1 MGRVAVAVVTVTL
14 GVPGAAVP
22 LSDPTVTGGAA
33 AWSSA
38 ASVTFTATG
47 GGLDAV
53 SYEFRTSTDGGASWS
68 GVSAGAG
75 LTVSAQGETQVQFR
89 SVDAFSARSGWAGAP
104 SPEGLARLDRT
115 LPTTPAQPAGSS
127 PSSSPSLSW
136 APASDT
142 GGSGL
147 AGYRVLRD
155 GVQIGTTALPSYID
169 GGAPDGSHLYRVVA
183 YDAAG
188 NASLQSP
195 GRTVVSD
202 ATPPTLPSL
211 SGGQPDPANVTDVT
225 VVASGSTDAT
235 AGLSGYEHRTSVN
248 GGTSWT
254 AAASGPSVLVTA
266 EGRTLVQFRAI
277 DLVGNRSAWTPAAG
291 DAAGVVWIDR
301 TPPARPSAP
310 TGSGWPL
317 ALEWASVTDA
327 VAYAVR
333 RDGVSLGSV
342 AGTTLTDA
350 GAADEAAP
358 DAPSRLIVTVPSR
371 GALHAEWTPP
381 ADRGTDHTFTVRASD
396 LAGNPSEFSP
406 AAVLE
411 ARSGVD
417 HYVVQMDG
425 QDIGTTSGTTFDI
438 PGLDPTVTRAITVV
452 AVDTAGNAS
461 TPSDASNV
469 MPEPGPPPVL
479 ELSASRVM
487 MKPGGTANV
496 TAKITGIAVSPVEW
510 RENGQLVAVG
520 TRFTRRYTVPGTHRV
535 TASVVARDGSL
546 VVQNLDVV
554 VDQKPPDLTL
564 MVRRNLLRAR
574 ATDAETG
581 VRDVRLIKGPKAPTK
596 IGAGGIELP
605 DGRYAV
611 IVRAVDLVGNRT
623 DVGDRVLIDGT
634 PPVLRVTAPGVAAP
648 GRVVAEITV
657 RDGLSGVRRLTID
670 GKELGKGITAAA
682 LSAGGRH
689 RLVAEDVSGNRATL
703 VLHIAELP
711 PLPRRHP
718 NLDGALGDQLRYDP
732 GGRVQRGIRG
742 AILRGV
748 QTQMIAVQA
757 LPPNWRITDRFTV
770 RLLRAVQGYQRR
782 AHIPPN
788 GTLGPRTRAALD
800 REARRNRVTEAH

>member
-1 MGRVAVAVVTVTL
+1 MGRAAVTVVVVTL
-14 GVPGAAVP
+14 ALPGIAVP
-22 LSDPTVTGGAA
+22 LTAPTVSGGAA
-33 AWSSA
+33 AWSPA
-38 ASVTFTATG
+38 ASVAFTATG
-47 GGLDAV
+47 GGADAV
-53 SYEFRTSTDGGASWS
+53 SYEYRTSTDGGATWS
-68 GVSAGAG
+68 GVSAGAALG
-75 LTVSAQGETQVQFR
+75 VSAQGETQVQFR
-89 SVDAFSARSGWAGAP
+89 AVDALSNRSAWAGAP

-127 PSSSPSLSW
+127 PSSAPSLTW
-136 APASDT
+136 TPATDS

-155 GVQIGTTALPSYID
+155 GSQIGTTAMPSYID

-183 YDAAG
+183 YDGAG

-195 GRTVVSD
+195 GRTIVSD
-202 ATPPTLPSL
+202 ATPPTLPAL
-211 SGGQPDPANVTDVT
+211 AGAQPDPANVTDVT

-248 GGTSWT
+248 GGSSWT
-254 AAASGPSVLVTA
+254 AAASGPSVVVTA

-291 DAAGVVWIDR
+291 DATGVVWIDR
-301 TPPARPSAP
+301 TPPDRPAAP

-317 ALEWASVTDA
+317 TLSWEP
-327 VAYAVR
+327 VAEADSYAVR

-342 AGTTLTDA
+342 AGTSLTDA

-371 GALHAEWTPP
+371 GALHAEWTAP
-381 ADRGTDHTFTVRASD
+381 ADQGTDHAYTLRATD

-406 AAVLE
+406 AATLM
-411 ARSGVD
+411 ARSGLH
-417 HYVVQMDG
+417 HYIVQMDG
-425 QDIGTTSGTTFDI
+425 QDIGTTTGTSFDI
-438 PGLDPTVTRAITVV
+438 PGLDPTVTRTITVV
-452 AVDTAGNAS
+452 AVDASGNAS
-461 TPSDASNV
+461 SPSDPSSL

-479 ELSASRVM
+479 ALSASRVM
-487 MKPGGTANV
+487 MKPGGTADV

-520 TRFTRRYTVPGTHRV
+520 PRFTRRYTVPGTHRV

-546 VVQNLDVV
+546 VVQDLDVV
-554 VDQKPPDLTL
+554 VDQRPPDLTL
-564 MVRRNLLRAR
+564 MVRRNLLKAR

-581 VRDVRLIKGPKAPTK
+581 VRDVRLIQGPKAPRK

-611 IVRAVDLVGNRT
+611 LVRAVDLVGNRT

-670 GKELGKGITAAA
+670 GKELGKGVTAAA

-689 RLVAEDVSGNRATL
+689 RLVAEDVSGNRSSL
-703 VLHIAELP
+703 VIHIAELP

-718 NLDGALGDQLRYDP
+718 SLDGALGDQLRYDP
-732 GGRVQRGIRG
+732 GGRIQRGIRG
-742 AILRGV
+742 EILRGV

-757 LPPNWRITDRFTV
+757 LPPRWRITDRFTV
-770 RLLRAVQGYQRR
+770 PLLRAVQRYQRR

-800 REARRNRVTEAH
+800 RDARRNRVTEAH